1 MDLSY
6 KREAIVGTVILAA
19 VVLFFMGTTWLSGRS
34 IRSNSDDYWKIQF
47 RDAGNLKASS
57 PVRISGVPVGRVED
71 ITLVE
76 PGKVLV
82 FISIPEKIKP
92 KVDASATVVAVG
104 FVGDVAVEFDPG
116 DGPIPLS
123 KDKIIIGSRSTGLAD
138 RAQELGD
145 RADSLLLGA

>member
-19 VVLFFMGTTWLSGRS
+19 IILFFMGTTWLSGRS

-71 ITLVE
+71 IKLLDA
-76 PGKVLV
+76 GKVLV
-82 FISIPEKIKP
+82 FVSIPDRIQP
-92 KVDASATVVAVG
+92 KVDATASIVAVG
-104 FVGDVAVEFDPG
+104 FVGDVAVELNPG
-116 DGPIPLS
+116 D
-123 KDKIIIGSRSTGLAD
+123 
-138 RAQELGD
+138 
-145 RADSLLLGA
+145 

>member
-6 KREAIVGTVILAA
+6 KREATVGAVIIAA
-19 VVLFFMGTTWLSGRS
+19 IVLFVVGTTWLSGRS

-71 ITLVE
+71 IKLLD

-82 FISIPEKIKP
+82 FISIPAGIKP
-92 KVDASATVVAVG
+92 RGEATATVVAVG
-104 FVGDVAVEFDPG
+104 FVGDV
-116 DGPIPLS
+116 
-123 KDKIIIGSRSTGLAD
+123 
-138 RAQELGD
+138 
-145 RADSLLLGA
+145 